1 MHPAEH
7 RSYRELHAATGHLE
21 KHWRTLADRLAGT
34 PQAPPLREGADAAA
48 ALRHELDGLIEDR
61 DLYGGPASQAAGRS
75 LSLGRNLV
83 SDRFLE
89 RNQAVRLAV
98 LDAQHITTLLPYLAR
113 LARTR
118 DDEEL
123 AEFCERWTRRMKRVA
138 APPAPRRSR
147 RARTPMA
154 RSRVPTRARRAR
166 RPTGWP
172 TRSAPWASGP
182 TAACACSGAAD
193 QRAHGPVETGD
204 RAFSSASRTMVS
216 GTPKPTSRLSVAAA
230 KMVVSTR
237 PRPSTAGPPELP
249 ERTRP
254 RSDVILRGRGPRP

>member
-21 KHWRTLADRLAGT
+21 KHWRTLADRLKGT

-48 ALRHELDGLIEDR
+48 SLRLELDGLIEDR

-75 LSLGRNLV
+75 ISLGRNLV

-89 RNQAVRLAV
+89 RNQAARLAV

-113 LARTR
+113 LARSR

-138 APPAPRRSR
+138 RA
-147 RARTPMA
+147 ARTAAIETGEDPDGAIA
-154 RSRVPTRARRAR
+154 RADSSPA
-166 RPTGWP
+166 
-172 TRSAPWASGP
+172 
-182 TAACACSGAAD
+182 GAA
-193 QRAHGPVETGD
+193 AHGVANAVGTVGEWTD
-204 RAFSSASRTMVS
+204 R
-216 GTPKPTSRLSVAAA
+216 RL
-230 KMVVSTR
+230 R
-237 PRPSTAGPPELP
+237 IFR
-249 ERTRP
+249 R
-254 RSDVILRGRGPRP
+254 